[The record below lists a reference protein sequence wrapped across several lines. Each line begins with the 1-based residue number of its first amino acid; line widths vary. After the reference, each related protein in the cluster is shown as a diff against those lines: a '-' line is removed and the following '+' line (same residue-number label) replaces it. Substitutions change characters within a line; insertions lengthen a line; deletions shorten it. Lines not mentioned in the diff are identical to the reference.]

1 MASTTSVPSGY
12 EGRYVNGFQ
21 FYLQNS
27 GEHKV
32 ICGFADKILP
42 GEFARIGEDK
52 KSLNILGVGSGG
64 GEMDAHILSV
74 LQSKVKGTPINVD
87 IVEPSHE
94 LTENF
99 KALVAKTPNLQ
110 KIPFN
115 WNILTCQEYE
125 KMIKD
130 KKETKKFD
138 FMHMIQMLYYVTD
151 YSATIKFF
159 HSLLREKGRLLIIH
173 EAAKGGWDTLWK
185 TYKQELCT
193 KSISDYLSAGDIKA
207 LLDAMGLK
215 YEEHSIPNTLDITR
229 CFTEG
234 DEMGE
239 LLLDF
244 MTEQNHFHQSLNAD
258 LRAGILDLLRNKCST
273 EKDGKILFDCSLTAL
288 LVHA

>member
-1 MASTTSVPSGY
+1 V
-12 EGRYVNGFQ
+12 
-21 FYLQNS
+21 
-27 GEHKV
+27 V
-32 ICGFADKILP
+32 IIQKGGQLKIYTDHAQA
-42 GEFARIGEDK
+42 E
-52 KSLNILGVGSGG
+52 
-64 GEMDAHILSV
+64 LSV
-74 LQSKVKGTPINVD
+74 GHAFLWKLCDCGTHSSATDREVNFRTAQLFQLKKKNFRYDIHNFSSIRSKVKGAPINVD

-125 KMIKD
+125 TMIKD

-215 YEEHSIPNTLDITR
+215 YEEHSIPNTLDITK